1 MNATQLA
8 NLKRWW
14 QPRYTILLIMWL
26 VYGCFYLNRLA
37 LGPVIPLIIEDLNF
51 SHTQVGLIS
60 SFLFAFY
67 AVAQFPAGYLSD
79 VFGSKRI
86 ITFGGLAS
94 ALANYFFSAGSSLL
108 YLIGCQS
115 LNGIGQG
122 GGYGPIVKL
131 LNNWFPKEE
140 RGRALGI
147 HTTCV
152 SIFTLFAYVLAGYF
166 GKTFGWRSVFWV
178 APSILLP
185 VLFIS
190 RIIVDDKPA
199 NKIRNDFKYKPEEP
213 TAKPFDITKRLKAIL
228 SNRNM
233 VLACFGYFCL
243 MYITYCNLIWLPSF
257 FYESYGLSIFTTV
270 SLAGIYPL
278 IGLMARP
285 LGGFLSDVPLHGRR
299 KPLLLV
305 GFFSIMIAT
314 FFLANTVRLEYAL
327 VLIVIVAFFDQLIQS
342 LFFALELDMLTSELT
357 GTGAGF
363 LEAGGHFGSMS
374 AMLFTGL
381 LVDLFGTYKAVFL
394 SLSFLAATGFVVAI
408 FIREDKA

>member
-1 MNATQLA
+1 MNATQLV

-67 AVAQFPAGYLSD
+67 AFAQFPAGYLSD
-79 VFGSKRI
+79 IFGPKKI
-86 ITFGGLAS
+86 ITIGGLTS
-94 ALANYFFSAGSSLL
+94 ALANLLFSTGSSLF
-108 YLIGCQS
+108 YLIGFQS
-115 LNGIGQG
+115 LNGAGQG
-122 GGYGPIVKL
+122 GAFGPIVKL
-131 LNNWFPKEE
+131 INNWFPKSE

-147 HTTCV
+147 HNTCV
-152 SIFTLFAYVLAGYF
+152 SVFSLLAYVLAGYL
-166 GKTFGWRSVFWV
+166 GKTFGWRAVFWA
-178 APSILLP
+178 APIILLP

-190 RIIVDDKPA
+190 WMIVEDNPPNNTEIKVE
-199 NKIRNDFKYKPEEP
+199 Y
-213 TAKPFDITKRLKAIL
+213 RLKKTTEKSYRNLDRLKVIL
-228 SNRNM
+228 TNKNM
-233 VLACFGYFCL
+233 ILACFAFFCL
-243 MYITYCNLIWLPSF
+243 MYITYCNLIWLPAYL
-257 FYESYGLSIFTTV
+257 YESYELSIIKTV
-270 SLAGIYPL
+270 FLAGVYPAV
-278 IGLMARP
+278 GLVARP
-285 LGGFLSDVPLHGRR
+285 LGGFLSDVPLEGRR

-305 GFFSIMIAT
+305 GFFFILLAT
-314 FFLANTVRLEYAL
+314 FFLANTAYLKWAMA
-327 VLIVIVAFFDQLIQS
+327 LIVIVGFFDQLIQS
-342 LFFALELDMLTSELT
+342 LFFALELDMLPSELA

-363 LEAGGHFGSMS
+363 LEAGGHLGSMS

-394 SLSFLAATGFVVAI
+394 SLSFLAVTGFVVAI